1 MPKSDILGEEDIQR
15 LVHAFYA
22 KVNNDPLLAPVFNDV
37 AKVNWD
43 EHLPLLCRFWSTL
56 LFRTMTF
63 EGRPFPKH
71 VVLPLQKEHFT
82 RWVSLFTGTVDELFA
97 GAKAEEAKGF
107 ARSIAD
113 TFQLRMGLLDPST
126 LLTLP
131 TNRSAGL

>member
-1 MPKSDILGEEDIQR
+1 MTPSQKTDIQNEEDIR
-15 LVHAFYA
+15 KLVHTFYD
-22 KVNNDPLLAPVFNDV
+22 KVNRDDLLSPIFNDV

-71 VVLPLQKEHFT
+71 LPLPIQREHFG
-82 RWVSLFTGTVDELFA
+82 RWVSLFTATVDELFA
-97 GAKAEEAKGF
+97 GAKAEEAKNF

-113 TFQLRMGLLDPST
+113 TFQLRMGLIDPS
-126 LLTLP
+126 LFLKD
-131 TNRSAGL
+131 RV